1 MGLHNG
7 FVKFFN
13 KVNGKMDTNRL
24 NKKTPFADI
33 ETFVDI
39 PYENTGN
46 KFHLLDVYR
55 PKNIDGKL
63 PIIIDIH
70 GGAWIYGTKDINK
83 HYCMGLASYGFVVV
97 NVSYR
102 LISEGC
108 DGTFPNILEDVF
120 AAFNWVENNIE
131 GYQGD
136 LNNVFLTGDSA
147 GAHLSALALSVI
159 NTESFASKLKVHT
172 DLNFRAA
179 ALTCGVFDLESFYKM
194 RLPVVKYLFKLF
206 LGKDYKNSEFLSHIS
221 IKNNNLEA
229 FPPVFLNTTD
239 GDFMKNQVGAFYK
252 EIKERSKNEAELL
265 HIKKPTKNKL
275 AHVYSVLFPEWEESV
290 QTTDAL
296 IAFFKKYLAK

>member
-7 FVKFFN
+7 LVKLFN
-13 KVNGKMDTNRL
+13 SVNGKIDTKRL
-24 NKKTPFADI
+24 NKKTPFSDV

-39 PYENTGN
+39 PYTESGN

-55 PKNIDGKL
+55 PKKTSEKL
-63 PIIIDIH
+63 PIIIDVH

-97 NVSYR
+97 NISYR
-102 LISEGC
+102 LISEGS
-108 DGTFPNILEDVF
+108 DGTFPKILEDVF
-120 AAFNWVENNIE
+120 SAFNWVEKNIA

-147 GAHLSALALSVI
+147 GAHLSALALSAI
-159 NTESFASKLKVHT
+159 HTESFASKLNVHT

-179 ALTCGVFDLESFYKM
+179 ALTCGVFDMEGYNKM
-194 RLPVVKYLFKLF
+194 SLPATKYLFKLF
-206 LGKDYKNSEFLSHIS
+206 LGKDYKNSPFLPHIS

-239 GDFMKNQVGAFYK
+239 GDFMKGQVAAFYK
-252 EIKERSKNEAELL
+252 EIKERSKNEVELL
-265 HIKKPTKNKL
+265 HINKPTTNKL
-275 AHVYSVLFPEWEESV
+275 AHVYSVLFPEYEESV
-290 QTTDAL
+290 KTTDAL
-296 IAFFKKYLAK
+296 IAFFKKYIVK